1 MTNYKKKY
9 DKLKVEYDILRRG
22 KGGKKS
28 LKPDELFT
36 TLQSLYIDK
45 LERMNDQQNILSK
58 QASILNDKDRQINRN
73 ESILKSNK
81 LKIDTHKRK
90 TVYNEKDDSNTKSAN
105 SITTIPTIDST
116 VTDHRYQTQSI
127 TPYGRKL
134 FDSVSTTYKASI
146 AI

>member
-90 TVYNEKDDSNTKSAN
+90 TVYNEKDDSNTKLYVKILYWIVGLL
-105 SITTIPTIDST
+105 SIILIAG
-116 VTDHRYQTQSI
+116 I
-127 TPYGRKL
+127 GKL
-134 FDSVSTTYKASI
+134 VKEKYS
-146 AI
+146 

>member
-81 LKIDTHKRK
+81 QKIDTHKRK
-90 TVYNEKDDSNTKSAN
+90 TVYNEKDDSNTKLYVKILYWVVGLL
-105 SITTIPTIDST
+105 SIILIAG
-116 VTDHRYQTQSI
+116 I
-127 TPYGRKL
+127 GKL
-134 FDSVSTTYKASI
+134 VKEKYS
-146 AI
+146 

>member
-58 QASILNDKDRQINRN
+58 QASILNDKDRQISRN

-90 TVYNEKDDSNTKSAN
+90 TVYNEKDDSNTKLYVKILYWVVALL
-105 SITTIPTIDST
+105 SIILIAG
-116 VTDHRYQTQSI
+116 I
-127 TPYGRKL
+127 GKL
-134 FDSVSTTYKASI
+134 VKEKYS
-146 AI
+146 

>member
-90 TVYNEKDDSNTKSAN
+90 TVYNEKDDSNTKLYVKILYWIVGLL
-105 SITTIPTIDST
+105 SIILIAGIGKL
-116 VTDHRYQTQSI
+116 VKEK
-127 TPYGRKL
+127 YG
-134 FDSVSTTYKASI
+134 
-146 AI
+146 

>member
-58 QASILNDKDRQINRN
+58 QASILNDKDRQISRN
-73 ESILKSNK
+73 ESILRSNK

-90 TVYNEKDDSNTKSAN
+90 TVYNEKDDSNTKLYVKILYWVVGLL
-105 SITTIPTIDST
+105 SILLIAGI
-116 VTDHRYQTQSI
+116 
-127 TPYGRKL
+127 GKL
-134 FDSVSTTYKASI
+134 VKEKYS
-146 AI
+146 

>member
-58 QASILNDKDRQINRN
+58 QASILNDKDRQISRN
-73 ESILKSNK
+73 ESILRSNK

-90 TVYNEKDDSNTKSAN
+90 TVYNEKDDSNTKLYVKILYWVVALL
-105 SITTIPTIDST
+105 SIILIAG
-116 VTDHRYQTQSI
+116 I
-127 TPYGRKL
+127 GKL
-134 FDSVSTTYKASI
+134 VKEKYS
-146 AI
+146 

>member
-36 TLQSLYIDK
+36 ILQSLYIDK

-58 QASILNDKDRQINRN
+58 QASILNDKDRQISRN
-73 ESILKSNK
+73 ESILRSNK

-90 TVYNEKDDSNTKSAN
+90 TVYNEKDDSNTKLYVKILYWVVGLL
-105 SITTIPTIDST
+105 SILLIAGI
-116 VTDHRYQTQSI
+116 
-127 TPYGRKL
+127 GKL
-134 FDSVSTTYKASI
+134 VKEKYS
-146 AI
+146 

>member
-90 TVYNEKDDSNTKSAN
+90 TVYNEKDDSNTKLYVKILYWVVGLL
-105 SITTIPTIDST
+105 SIILIAG
-116 VTDHRYQTQSI
+116 I
-127 TPYGRKL
+127 GKL
-134 FDSVSTTYKASI
+134 VKEKYS
-146 AI
+146 

>member
-90 TVYNEKDDSNTKSAN
+90 TVYNEKDDSNTKLYVKILYWVVALL
-105 SITTIPTIDST
+105 SIILIAG
-116 VTDHRYQTQSI
+116 I
-127 TPYGRKL
+127 GKL
-134 FDSVSTTYKASI
+134 VKEKYS
-146 AI
+146 

>member
-1 MTNYKKKY
+1 MTNYKNKY
-9 DKLKVEYDILRRG
+9 NKLKVEYDILRRG

-58 QASILNDKDRQINRN
+58 QASILIEKDKQIDRNR
-73 ESILKSNK
+73 SILKSNR

-90 TVYNEKDDSNTKSAN
+90 TVYNEKDDSNTKSYVKILYWIV
-105 SITTIPTIDST
+105 SILALILIAG
-116 VTDHRYQTQSI
+116 V
-127 TPYGRKL
+127 GKL
-134 FDSVSTTYKASI
+134 LKEKYS
-146 AI
+146 

>member
-90 TVYNEKDDSNTKSAN
+90 TVYNEKDDSNTKLYVKILYWVVGVL
-105 SITTIPTIDST
+105 SIILIAG
-116 VTDHRYQTQSI
+116 I
-127 TPYGRKL
+127 GKL
-134 FDSVSTTYKASI
+134 VKEK
-146 AI
+146 

>member
-45 LERMNDQQNILSK
+45 LERMNDQQIYYLSK
-58 QASILNDKDRQINRN
+58 HLFLMIKIDKLIEMNLYLNLTNLKLIHIKEKQFTTKKMIPILNY
-73 ESILKSNK
+73 
-81 LKIDTHKRK
+81 T
-90 TVYNEKDDSNTKSAN
+90 
-105 SITTIPTIDST
+105 
-116 VTDHRYQTQSI
+116 
-127 TPYGRKL
+127 
-134 FDSVSTTYKASI
+134 
-146 AI
+146 

>member
-9 DKLKVEYDILRRG
+9 DKLKVEDDILRRG
-22 KGGKKS
+22 KGGKKP

-90 TVYNEKDDSNTKSAN
+90 TVYNEKDDSNTKLYVKILYWVVGLL
-105 SITTIPTIDST
+105 SIILIAC
-116 VTDHRYQTQSI
+116 I
-127 TPYGRKL
+127 GKL
-134 FDSVSTTYKASI
+134 VKEKYR
-146 AI
+146 

>member
-90 TVYNEKDDSNTKSAN
+90 TVYNERDDSNNKLYVKILYWIVGLL
-105 SITTIPTIDST
+105 SIILIAG
-116 VTDHRYQTQSI
+116 I
-127 TPYGRKL
+127 GKL
-134 FDSVSTTYKASI
+134 VKEKYS
-146 AI
+146 

>member
-73 ESILKSNK
+73 ESIL
-81 LKIDTHKRK
+81 
-90 TVYNEKDDSNTKSAN
+90 
-105 SITTIPTIDST
+105 
-116 VTDHRYQTQSI
+116 
-127 TPYGRKL
+127 
-134 FDSVSTTYKASI
+134 
-146 AI
+146 